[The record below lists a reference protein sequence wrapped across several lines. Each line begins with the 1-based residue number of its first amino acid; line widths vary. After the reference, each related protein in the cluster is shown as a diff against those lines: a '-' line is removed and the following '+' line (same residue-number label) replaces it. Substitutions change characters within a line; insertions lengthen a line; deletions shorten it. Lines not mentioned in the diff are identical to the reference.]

1 MNIENIAHFV
11 MQSKGGAGKSVVSY
25 LLAQYLQD
33 LAKDLMIVDIDASN
47 KTLGSFKK
55 LDVNKINVLNKNK
68 LVDQSKFD
76 SFIDDFAE
84 ADKPMLVDTG
94 AGDFLAINGYMVE
107 QDLPAV
113 FKEMDKKIIIHVP
126 LNFAQ
131 SKEDTMKCC
140 IDLLTNHKEATI
152 VIWENEFFG
161 ENLEDIHTSQT
172 MKKFDNIGGVVKIR
186 QLNKDTDQKDFTTML
201 ENKLTFDEAFDTANK
216 HLFGFSQKIRLKR
229 IKNDIWGQLD
239 ELFDGLAAAELKSE
253 AE

>member
-1 MNIENIAHFV
+1 MNIENTAHFV
-11 MQSKGGAGKSVVSY
+11 MQSKGGAGKSVVSF

-33 LAKDLMIVDIDASN
+33 FTESLILVDIDASN

-76 SFIDDFAE
+76 SFIDDFVEAE
-84 ADKPMLVDTG
+84 KPMLVDTG

-113 FKEMDKKIIIHVP
+113 FKEMGKKIIIHVP
-126 LNFAQ
+126 LNFSQA
-131 SKEDTMKCC
+131 KDDTMKCLV
-140 IDLLTNHKEATI
+140 DLLVNHKEATI
-152 VIWENEFFG
+152 IIWENEFFG
-161 ENLEDIHTSQT
+161 ENPDNIQASAI
-172 MKKFDNIGGVVKIR
+172 MKKFKNIGGVVKIR
-186 QLNKDTDQKDFTTML
+186 QLNKDTDQKDFSTML
-201 ENKLTFDEAFDTANK
+201 ENKLTFEEAFDTSNK

-229 IKNDIWGQLD
+229 VKNEIWGELD